1 MLKKTFLLILCVAA
15 TLMLLLYYFG
25 ASTGNYS
32 ITINGEEIHGLQRLA
47 FATGGLLVAGLA
59 MVGAMILVALVL
71 AGASVVLLGIFAFFF
86 LGLLLIFSPAWV
98 PVAGVA
104 IALAFIFRK
113 PKGGAPANKRCW

>member
-1 MLKKTFLLILCVAA
+1 VFKKVFLSILCVAA
-15 TLMLLLYYFG
+15 VFTLFVYYLG
-25 ASTGNYS
+25 VSSGNYS
-32 ITINGEEIHGLQRLA
+32 ITINGEEIHGLQRLV

-71 AGASVVLLGIFAFFF
+71 AGTSMVLLGIFAFFF

-104 IALAFIFRK
+104 IVIAFIFRK
-113 PKGGAPANKRCW
+113 PKGNARANKRCW